1 LKKGKS
7 KFREMFRISG
17 ISKSNEKIDAKC
29 SREIAQF
36 RSVEEEEKNKK
47 IVRQVPA
54 PPPPP
59 PRQQTTRNWE
69 KEEEEEEEKK
79 CVLSKNGREE
89 KKIVKASYHLML
101 IFYKYIFEKRVGR
114 ERHICPERFQGK

>member
-1 LKKGKS
+1 MCVDRFLKKKGKS

-29 SREIAQF
+29 SREIGQF
-36 RSVEEEEKNKK
+36 RSVEEEEEKKK

-54 PPPPP
+54 PPPP

-69 KEEEEEEEKK
+69 KEEEEKK
-79 CVLSKNGREE
+79 CVFVEKWKGRKEDCKSLLSPD
-89 KKIVKASYHLML
+89 VDL
-101 IFYKYIFEKRVGR
+101 F
-114 ERHICPERFQGK
+114 